1 MRIASK
7 RAWERPPADYVKVN
21 CDATFVPHT
30 GSGGWGCK
38 LEALLEPLQG
48 KIIACIQGMQATIDA
63 DVVQIIGFF

>member
-1 MRIASK
+1 MGGAS
-7 RAWERPPADYVKVN
+7 
-21 CDATFVPHT
+21 FVIRT
-30 GSGGWGCK
+30 GDVVAARRSK